1 MSIMIRY
8 YYNYVYR
15 QSTCGRIAN
24 GTISCKYDII
34 IGLQMKKYLFDI
46 YYRIISTGRQ
56 LILAVPINKTYIAIA
71 ISMYAKNLSC
81 SKL

>member
-24 GTISCKYDII
+24 STISCKYDII
-34 IGLQMKKYLFDI
+34 VGLQMKNICLIF
-46 YYRIISTGRQ
+46 IIG
-56 LILAVPINKTYIAIA
+56 LLALVRINKTYIAIA
-71 ISMYAKNLSC
+71 ISMYAKKSIM
-81 SKL
+81 